1 MFPPQWHLIQQE
13 SSLISSCLFT
23 GLTDLRNANIH
34 DKGLFYTAF
43 YNLAIGLERLLKLT
57 LIIDYMHCNNLQ
69 CPTSKYVRAY
79 GHDLIKLSQAC
90 QQRADAIDLPCDL
103 KFSSSIRKQELV
115 AFLNDY
121 SNGLRYHNL
130 DTLQGNASGRDP
142 LASWNDIINSI
153 YMDEVSGRKKINIE
167 SKAQILAN
175 SIREYSI
182 ILHHGLDQS
191 ELDVDTFTLQP
202 AQINASAPYAIVHVI
217 EIVNEINKL
226 HFKVADMISL
236 ECSKQGKPD
245 YVPYVQEGYS
255 VFNNSRRYLLDKKK
269 WP

>member
-1 MFPPQWHLIQQE
+1 MFTPQWHLIQQE

-34 DKGLFYTAF
+34 DKGRFYTAF
-43 YNLAIGLERLLKLT
+43 YNLAIGLERLLKLN

-79 GHDLIKLSQAC
+79 SHDLIKLSQAC
-90 QQRADAIDLPCDL
+90 QQRADAIGLPCDMG
-103 KFSSSIRKQELV
+103 FSSSTRKQELV

-121 SNGLRYHNL
+121 SKGLRYHNL
-130 DTLQGNASGRDP
+130 DTLQGNTSGRDP
-142 LASWNDIINSI
+142 LDSWNDIINSI
-153 YMDEVSGRKKINIE
+153 YMDEVSIRKKSSIKN
-167 SKAQILAN
+167 KAQILAD
-175 SIREYSI
+175 SIRECSV

-191 ELDVDTFTLQP
+191 ELDVDTFTLKP
-202 AQINASAPYAIVHVI
+202 AQINAAAPYAVVHTI

-226 HFKVADMISL
+226 HFKVADMTSL
-236 ECSKQGKPD
+236 ESSRQSKPD
-245 YVPYVQEGYS
+245 YVPYGHT
-255 VFNNSRRYLLDKKK
+255 VFNNPRRYLLDKKK